1 MRNKFLLFAAGL
13 TAALTLATCVHAD
26 FAKSKDYTDGM
37 FADVPQT
44 EWYAAS
50 VKDAYEYGI
59 MQGDS
64 ATTFSPN
71 GTLTIA
77 EGVTIA
83 ARIYENLN
91 GKAIPDA
98 DGEWYTKYVNYAI
111 ANGFLQDG
119 RYEDF
124 ERTIKRSE
132 MAELL
137 ADVCGEL
144 PAINTVESLP
154 DVGEGSSYGKKV
166 FKLYRAGILTGNDN
180 FGTFAPDSKLLRS
193 EISAM
198 AVCIA
203 LADKRVQKT
212 FEKSDVRVLGDA
224 YYVIDMMN
232 ESGHGGLANGWD
244 YDNRF
249 DFFNTMGNYR
259 SYIRD
264 TSDVAFTAL
273 SRKINTEYDGIFH
286 LEMQFD
292 ANSDD
297 GAAYLALEDENENRL
312 VELTPENGKW
322 AFVGKDKKAT
332 SVVVDKTTE
341 SRYYVVMDIDLDNRT
356 AHLVLNNTDCGQIT
370 MKDGN
375 LARLVLGS
383 NKKGTSYLKL
393 CNARLSKNYALSEHF
408 IAEGTGDAPAM
419 WNVTGNWKLT
429 KTASERG
436 YDLVS
441 VKSETKAGETST
453 ASRSFT
459 PIAGKISFET
469 MILLPEKT
477 DGASVS
483 LTSGGE
489 KAITFET
496 RDGKI
501 YVGDNMVNDFR
512 ANVWQNLHIEADTN
526 AGTADIYVNGKKKA
540 TIMTNAKSFDGITV
554 SFAPKTDAVMWF
566 DDVQICNII
575 DHDDYPSYP
584 QVAESKDYNIGVNVC
599 WLWRDQH
606 SGEGWDSV
614 SSFPEFEPYIGY
626 YDEGL
631 RETAD
636 WELKWLAEHGID
648 FMHACWY
655 CPSSNIKE
663 PIKKMRHSYYAL
675 HDGYMMAKYS
685 DLVDFC
691 IMWENNGQDCTS
703 FEQFRDYIWN
713 YWMEYYF
720 SDPRYAR
727 LDNKAV
733 LTVWNRSNFE
743 KAFGGAEGARKAV
756 EFMNEELKK
765 IGYDGL
771 ILLASTQGAEAVQA
785 YTHLKELGYDATYG
799 YHWGGKGY
807 NADYQIDC
815 NHTDMTNA
823 QSAGMYHIPT
833 VSIGFNDIGR
843 NHSRDPIIT
852 AEDHL
857 KVCKDIKEQLSE
869 RNTGTWKDN
878 TLIVSTTNEYSE
890 GTYVYPTTSSGF
902 GYLENIRLTFTDD
915 TSDHS
920 SLDVKATAEQRERI
934 TRLYPKNR
942 SVIRWYQFEKSDT
955 AQDEASLSENDL
967 VSVRSYDMS
976 VADDAAKWG
985 AGHGLNSFEVKNGT
999 IIGSSDESDY
1009 SIQTKGSEAVDAA
1022 SAPILHI
1029 RMKNSEKAI
1038 FEIFFATDTDTQL
1051 DANKYKSAAITSTG
1065 EFVDYYVNM
1074 SSVKQW
1080 IGKITSIR
1088 IDPQTK
1094 PGTFEISLIELMGFP
1109 SAEDTSVPGIMVNA
1123 NKLSFTF
1130 KIKELDNGDYEV
1142 VGQRDEDRG
1151 FYSSLRLYHE
1161 WDRKHGKLTL
1171 KTPDEKTI
1179 VFTVGS
1185 DKVTVDGKEQ
1195 ELGYTFALRDG
1206 LPVFHMKKLCDLVG
1220 WKYTMDGK
1228 LLKVQAANDQ
1238 EYAVLM
1244 AREPNKWDFSFDGEL
1259 EEWELQESN
1268 GYVSDGVLHLLPKT
1282 KDPAIRHAVNFSA
1295 DKYNRL
1301 TIGVKYTEEV
1311 KEVSYPQLFF
1321 RTASS
1326 NTYTA
1331 DKCINSPFQFEGKN
1345 VGDTVEVVFE
1355 LDSHSAYS
1363 GTITG
1368 IRFDPFGSLTPIDI
1382 DYVYFSYVETEGGN
1396 SRLLEVDDENQWI
1409 FANASDT
1416 MRWTPQ
1422 SSTAPVIENGAYV
1435 ATATDADPG
1444 IYHSVS
1450 FDASEYQ
1457 VCVIGLRYRK
1467 GLENCEPQ
1475 FFFITENDTVWN
1487 ADKGI
1492 SGKYEI
1498 PALTSEGEVVEASFN
1513 LTTNYNWSGQIKS
1526 IRIDPIDRIDVYE
1539 IAYIR
1544 LYKLKGYT
1552 SATGGSSETKKPE
1565 TPKANSPTKPAEAV
1579 IADVEKLPEGISV
1592 TGASTGKVVLVDDP
1606 TDDTKKVFKVEC
1618 TATDEQYTYL
1628 NVKMQFEA
1636 GKTYAVSYKIYPL
1649 KTKNGA
1655 DYRNTIIGG
1664 NFRYG
1669 VTGDPSIKDHTF
1681 AHAANRSSGTE
1692 WIEVNEEVKVLDTYT
1707 ASEHDCF
1714 QLWGKPVDGVGIE
1727 YLVKDI
1733 SITLK

>member
-1 MRNKFLLFAAGL
+1 MKKQLIAIAASL
-13 TAALTLATCVHAD
+13 AASVVLATGVHAD

-37 FADVPQT
+37 FTDVPSG

-64 ATTFSPN
+64 GTTFSPN

-91 GKAIPDA
+91 AKAIPDA
-98 DGEWYTKYVNYAI
+98 SGEWYAKYVNYAV
-111 ANGFLQDG
+111 ANGFLEDG
-119 RYEDF
+119 RYEDY

-180 FGTFAPDSKLLRS
+180 YGTFAPDSKLLRS

-198 AVCIA
+198 AVRIA
-203 LADKRVQKT
+203 LADKRVQKSFDKT
-212 FEKSDVRVLGDA
+212 AVRTLSDA
-224 YYVIDMMN
+224 YYIIDMMSEN
-232 ESGHGGLANGWD
+232 GPTGLANGWD
-244 YDNRF
+244 YDYRF
-249 DFFNTMGNYR
+249 DLFNTSGTYR
-259 SYIRD
+259 SYINDMTDTAFGSLIRKFKTERD
-264 TSDVAFTAL
+264 GL
-273 SRKINTEYDGIFH
+273 LH
-286 LEMQFD
+286 LELYFG
-292 ANSDD
+292 AFSDD
-297 GAAYLALEDENENRL
+297 GTAYVAFEDEDENKI
-312 VELTPENGKW
+312 VSITPKNGKW
-322 AFVGKDKKAT
+322 VLVGAEEKAT
-332 SVVVDKTTE
+332 TVDVPTEVSVGFKT
-341 SRYYVVMDIDLDNRT
+341 VMDIDLDNRT
-356 AHLVLNNTDCGQIT
+356 AHLVLNNTDCGTVKIG
-370 MKDGN
+370 DGDIS
-375 LARLVLGS
+375 RLVLGTE
-383 NKKGTSYLKL
+383 KKGKGYIKL
-393 CNARLSKNYALSEHF
+393 YNARLSKNYALSEHF

-419 WNVTGNWKLT
+419 WNVTGDWKLT
-429 KTASERG
+429 KTESERG

-441 VKSETKAGETST
+441 VKSETKAGGTST

-489 KAITFET
+489 KSITFET

-540 TIMTNAKSFDGITV
+540 TITMAAKSFDGITV

-655 CPSSNIKE
+655 CPSADVKE

-733 LTVWNRSNFE
+733 LTIWNRSKFE
-743 KAFGGAEGARKAV
+743 KAFGGAEGTRKVV

-771 ILLASTQGAEAVQA
+771 ILLASTQGANPAGT
-785 YTHLKELGYDATYG
+785 YSDIKKLGYDATYG
-799 YHWGGKGY
+799 YHWGPNGY
-807 NADYQIDC
+807 SAEHQINCNSTDLKNA
-815 NHTDMTNA
+815 HA
-823 QSAGMYHIPT
+823 AGSHHIPT
-833 VSIGFNDIGR
+833 VSIGFNDVGR

-852 AEDHL
+852 KEDHL
-857 KVCKDIKEQLSE
+857 KVCQEIKKELSE
-869 RNTGTWKDN
+869 MNTGTWMDN

-890 GTYVYPTTSSGF
+890 GTYVLPTQNIGF
-902 GYLENIRLTFTDD
+902 DYLENIRLTFTGD
-915 TSDHS
+915 TSEHTA
-920 SLDVKATAEQRERI
+920 LDVRATADQIDRV
-934 TRLYPKNR
+934 THLYPPHR
-942 SVIRWYQFEKSDT
+942 SVIRWFQFEKSDT
-955 AQDEASLSENDL
+955 AEDDSNLSARDL
-967 VSVRSYDMS
+967 VAVRSYDMS
-976 VADDAAKWG
+976 KAEDAGKWK
-985 AGHGLNSFEVKNGT
+985 ANHGLSSYEVKNGAIT
-999 IIGSSDESDY
+999 GSSAVSDY
-1009 SIQTKGSEAVDAA
+1009 AIAAKDFEALNAA

-1029 RMKNSEKAI
+1029 RMKNSEKAS
-1038 FEIFFATDTDTQL
+1038 FEIFFATAAETSMDNT
-1051 DANKYKSAAITSTG
+1051 KYKTAAITETDK
-1065 EFVDYYVNM
+1065 FVDYYINM
-1074 SSVKQW
+1074 
-1080 IGKITSIR
+1080 TSCSKWTGVVTGFR

-1094 PGTFEISLIELMGFP
+1094 PGSFEISLIEFMNFP
-1109 SAEDTSVPGIMVNA
+1109 TEDESTTPAVEVNGT
-1123 NKLSFTF
+1123 KLSFTF
-1130 KIKELDNGDYEV
+1130 KIKVLDDGDYEV
-1142 VGQRDEDRG
+1142 VGQRDEGRG

-1161 WDRKHGKLTL
+1161 WNRDAGKLTL
-1171 KTPDEKTI
+1171 KTVDEKTI

-1195 ELGYTFALRDG
+1195 ALGYTFKLRDG
-1206 LPVFHMKKLCDLVG
+1206 LPVFHMKKLCDLIG
-1220 WKYTMDGK
+1220 WKYTMKGATIA
-1228 LLKVQAANDQ
+1228 VQAGTDE
-1238 EYAVLM
+1238 EYQM
-1244 AREPNKWDFSFDGEL
+1244 MISREPNKWDFAIDGEM
-1259 EEWELQESN
+1259 EDWTLQNSSAS
-1268 GYVSDGVLHLLPKT
+1268 VSGGFLHLKSSNS
-1282 KDPAIRHAVNFSA
+1282 DPAIYHSVGYKAT
-1295 DKYNRL
+1295 DYNQI
-1301 TIGVKYTEEV
+1301 TVGVKLNEAVRTGG
-1311 KEVSYPQLFF
+1311 PQLFF
-1321 RTASS
+1321 VTAAST
-1326 NTYTA
+1326 NYTA
-1331 DKCINSPFQFEGKN
+1331 DKCVNGKYNIEGKKD
-1345 VGDTVEVVFE
+1345 GDTVEVVFDMTSNT
-1355 LDSHSAYS
+1355 LYS

-1368 IRFDPFGSLTPIDI
+1368 IRFDPFGTKADVDI
-1382 DYVYFSYVETEGGN
+1382 DYVYCTKADAAEG
-1396 SRLLEVDDENQWI
+1396 SKLLEVNDENQWN
-1409 FANASDT
+1409 FADASDVLGWKSQNASEL
-1416 MRWTPQ
+1416 
-1422 SSTAPVIENGAYV
+1422 VLENGAAV
-1435 ATATDADPG
+1435 ATDTNGDPA
-1444 IYHSVS
+1444 ITHAVS
-1450 FDASEYQ
+1450 FNANDYQ
-1457 VCVIGLRYRK
+1457 VCVIGVRYRK
-1467 GLENCEPQ
+1467 GYENQNPQ
-1475 FFFITENDTVWN
+1475 FFFVTKSSPNWE
-1487 ADKGI
+1487 AAKGVT
-1492 SGKYEI
+1492 GKYEV
-1498 PALTSEGEVVEASFN
+1498 PAFTNEGEIVEVSFN
-1513 LTTNYNWSGQIKS
+1513 LVNCSKWTGDVAT
-1526 IRIDPIDRIDVYE
+1526 IRFDPFAAGGKFEV
-1539 IAYIR
+1539 AYVR
-1544 LYKLKGYT
+1544 FYKLEGYVPKERPKPEEIKQVTANKPT
-1552 SATGGSSETKKPE
+1552 SA
-1565 TPKANSPTKPAEAV
+1565 V
-1579 IADVEKLPEGISV
+1579 ITDVERLPEGIEV
-1592 TGASTGKVVLVDDP
+1592 TSKSTGKIATTEDP
-1606 TDDTKKVFKVEC
+1606 DNASAKVFKVEC
-1618 TATDEQYTYL
+1618 VEKGEQYTYL
-1628 NVKMQFEA
+1628 NVKMQFVA
-1636 GKTYAVSYKIYPL
+1636 GASYKVSYKLYPL
-1649 KTKNGA
+1649 KNMLGKEFS
-1655 DYRNTIIGG
+1655 NTIIGG

-1669 VTGDPSIKDHTF
+1669 TTENPSISDHTF
-1681 AHAANRSSGTE
+1681 ANKSDRSSGDG
-1692 WIEVNEEVKVLDTYT
+1692 WISVEETVKVPENYIANAD
-1707 ASEHDCF
+1707 DCF
-1714 QLWGKPVDGVGIE
+1714 EIWGKFSEGAGVE

-1733 SITLK
+1733 SITPIQ